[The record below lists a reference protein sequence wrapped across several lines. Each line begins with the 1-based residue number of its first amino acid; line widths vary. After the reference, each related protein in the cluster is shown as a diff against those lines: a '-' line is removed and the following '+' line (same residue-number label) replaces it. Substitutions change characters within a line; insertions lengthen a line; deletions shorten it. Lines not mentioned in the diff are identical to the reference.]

1 MKQHT
6 QKKRCDKGNLA
17 NRSGPPR
24 ISPARVSKKRWQKQ
38 KGDVNSHI
46 NPGNSGYAIRPF
58 HKKLICGCLESH
70 KIHSGAFYCA
80 CIPKSQ
86 FTISKEKKMSLST
99 PKVLVADPVSQS
111 GVDELSAG
119 GTLEVVVKTGLPEA
133 EIIKIIPEFSA
144 LVVRSQTKV
153 TAAVL
158 EAATNLKVVGRAGV
172 GVDNVDV
179 DAATRRGVI
188 VMNTPGG
195 NTISTAEH
203 AFSLLVSIARS
214 IPQADASM
222 KAGRWDRKKFEG
234 VELYNKT
241 LGILG
246 MGRIGTELARRAMA
260 FGMRVLAYD
269 PYLSVSRARSLQ
281 VELIEEIDTLLPQVD
296 FISMHMPLTD
306 ETRHML
312 DARRLALCKKGVR
325 IVNCARGGLVA
336 EAALYDALKSGHVGA
351 AALDV
356 FEVEPPPAEF
366 PLREL
371 SNIVFTPH
379 LGASTAEA
387 QENVGIE
394 IAQAIRAAL
403 LDGEIRN
410 AVNMPSIDA
419 KTAVVVKPYL
429 TLGDKLGRFV
439 AQLAPKRNDRVVIT
453 YGGKAIEMPTDAIS
467 RAILTG
473 FLKHAGGEEVNSVNV
488 RSMAATIGLDVQEV
502 RSSEQTDFNE
512 WLHVAVF
519 SGDTKVSLGG
529 TFFGAKNDP
538 RIVRV
543 NGNPVEVTP
552 SGVVLML
559 ENCDRPGIV
568 GHIGTLLGTEKI
580 NIASMSL
587 SRTEQGGRA
596 LTLLNLDS
604 MPGADVLAKLSSD
617 ADIYSARVIAL

>member
-1 MKQHT
+1 
-6 QKKRCDKGNLA
+6 
-17 NRSGPPR
+17 
-24 ISPARVSKKRWQKQ
+24 
-38 KGDVNSHI
+38 
-46 NPGNSGYAIRPF
+46 
-58 HKKLICGCLESH
+58 
-70 KIHSGAFYCA
+70 
-80 CIPKSQ
+80 
-86 FTISKEKKMSLST
+86 MSFPVL
-99 PKVLVADPVSQS
+99 KVLVADPISQR
-111 GVDELSAG
+111 GVEELATAG
-119 GTLEVVVKTGLPEA
+119 ALEVVVNTGLPEA
-133 EIIKIIPEFSA
+133 ELIKIIPEFSA

-158 EAATNLKVVGRAGV
+158 DAAAKLKVVGRAGV
-172 GVDNVDV
+172 GVDNVDI
-179 DAATRRGVI
+179 DAATRHGVI

-203 AFSLLVSIARS
+203 AFSLLMSIARS

-222 KAGRWDRKKFEG
+222 KAGKWDRKKYEG

-246 MGRIGTELARRAMA
+246 MGRIGTELARRAIA

-281 VELIEEIDTLLPQVD
+281 VELIEDLDALLPQAD
-296 FISMHMPLTD
+296 FLSMHMPLTD

-312 DARRLALCKKGVR
+312 DARRLGLCKKNVR
-325 IVNCARGGLVA
+325 IVNCARGGLVDETA
-336 EAALYDALKSGHVGA
+336 LGAALQSGHVAA

-356 FEVEPPPAEF
+356 YEIEPPPADF
-366 PLREL
+366 ALRSEK
-371 SNIVFTPH
+371 NIVFTPH

-403 LDGEIRN
+403 LEGEIRN

-419 KTAVVVKPYL
+419 KTALVVKPYL
-429 TLGDKLGRFV
+429 TLGDKLGRFA
-439 AQLAPKRNDRVVIT
+439 AQLAPNRNDRIVIT
-453 YGGKAIEMPTDAIS
+453 YGGKAVEMPTDAIS

-488 RSMAATIGLDVQEV
+488 RTMAVTLGLDVEEI

-519 SGDTKVSLGG
+519 SGENKISVGG

-543 NGNPVEVTP
+543 NSRPVEVTP
-552 SGVVLML
+552 FGVVLLL
-559 ENCDRPGIV
+559 ENRDRPGIV
-568 GHIGTLLGTEKI
+568 GHIGTLLGKENI

-604 MPGADVLAKLSSD
+604 APNADVLARITAD
-617 ADIYSARVIAL
+617 ADIFSARVIAL